1 MLQCVNG
8 TKEFK
13 LRSKV
18 YEELKVI
25 LFADADGNYLLEE
38 EVIRIIHSSLFL
50 KDKLTIDG
58 ERDKIEARFVAG
70 GNEQGREFYGDISS
84 PTVRTD
90 SVLMIAVMAAWER
103 RTVATMDIGGA
114 YLNADMESPAVHMR
128 INKQV
133 SKSLVNSM
141 NLIVHMHKPTEQL
154 S

>member
-13 LRSKV
+13 LRLKV
-18 YEELKVI
+18 YKELKVI

-38 EVIRIIHSSLFL
+38 EVTRIIHSSLFL
-50 KDKLTIDG
+50 KEKLTMDG
-58 ERDKIEARFVAG
+58 EREKIKARFVAG
-70 GNEQGREFYGDISS
+70 GNEQDREFYGDISS

-141 NLIVHMHKPTEQL
+141 NLIVHSYKPTEQL